1 MMKTLIKHTDPVLL
15 VGNGDSVASVAM
27 CLLNAGHKINVCTG
41 DVAAFNQLLKKY
53 IVSQKKDTANG
64 SALNDLNIDT
74 ELHISND
81 CKLVIVITQEDIQ
94 IKQQLIKRLES
105 FIAKDAI
112 VAINTESIDL
122 NTLQIGCIH
131 PGRLIGLNWTEP
143 AHTTFFLEIIASEN
157 NPGLADEIFILAKS
171 FWAKDPY
178 IVKNTGIRSRLVS
191 AMAREASFLVDNGYA
206 SVDDIDRACRNDAGY
221 YLPFSG
227 NCRYMDLMGTSGY
240 GTVMKDL
247 NPDLSKDKELPEF
260 LKKILQNGGLGMEN
274 KKGFYSYSDKE
285 VEKWRNTMEKF
296 SYQIHSIIEKYPF
309 NYNKGTFK
317 K

>member
-1 MMKTLIKHTDPVLL
+1 MTLIKQTDPVLL
-15 VGNGDSVASVAM
+15 VGSGDLAAGIAM
-27 CLLNAGHKINVCTG
+27 CLLNAGHQVNVSTG
-41 DVAAFNQLLKKY
+41 NVAAFEQLLKKHV
-53 IVSQKKDTANG
+53 VSQKINAAKDTALDN
-64 SALNDLNIDT
+64 LNTCT
-74 ELHISND
+74 ELHRSDD
-81 CKLVIVITQEDIQ
+81 CKLVIAITEEDEE
-94 IKQQLIKRLES
+94 IKRQLIKKLEG
-105 FIAKDAI
+105 FITKDTI

-131 PGRLIGLNWTEP
+131 PNRLIGLNWTEP

-157 NPGLADEIFILAKS
+157 NTGLIDEIFILAKS

-227 NCRYMDLMGTSGY
+227 NCRYMDLMGTSAY
-240 GTVMKDL
+240 GMVMKDL
-247 NPDLSKDKELPEF
+247 NPDLSKDRDLPEF
-260 LKKILQNGGLGMEN
+260 LKKILQDGGLGIEN
-274 KKGFYSYSDKE
+274 KKGFYSYSDEE
-285 VEKWRNTMEKF
+285 VEKWKNTMEKF

-309 NYNKGTFK
+309 NYNKKTFTD
-317 K
+317 